1 MGAEGHVTILI
12 KAVPGSRRDQI
23 AGMLGDRLKVR
34 VAAPPEDGRANA
46 AISRTIA
53 NALGIKE
60 RDVRIISGHTHPE
73 KTVAIGGLTD
83 AAVRAALG
91 MPGPGVS

>member
-1 MGAEGHVTILI
+1 VAEQVTILI

-46 AISRTIA
+46 AICRIIA
-53 NALGIKE
+53 DALGIKD
-60 RDVRIISGHTHPE
+60 RDVRILAGHAHPE
-73 KTVAIGGLTD
+73 KTVAIDGLT
-83 AAVRAALG
+83 AEAVRQGLG
-91 MPGPGVS
+91 MP